1 MKYFLLLLVS
11 IQLLSAQI
19 PEGKKVISSLYIYD
33 MITKESSL
41 LTRENRHFEAPNW
54 ATNGTYLLINSN
66 GKIEK
71 YSLEGE
77 RQGIIDTGTLEKCNN
92 DHGISFDGRTLFFS
106 SGKNE
111 IDEHNSFIYKV
122 PLNGGEPKL
131 LTPLNPSYWHGV
143 SPDGKY
149 IVYCAERNG
158 NYDVYKMNADGGEEI
173 RLTTAAGLDDGPEY
187 SPDGQYIYFNSYRS
201 GKMQIWRMHPDGS
214 HQEQMT
220 FDAYSNWFAHI
231 APHNKNAVLISYV
244 KDQAQQHPFGKKV
257 KLRLLDLTT
266 KKVEDLTPA
275 FYGGQ
280 GTINVPSW
288 NPEGTK
294 FAYVLYALED
304 E

>member
-19 PEGKKVISSLYIYD
+19 SEGKKVISSLYIYD

-77 RQGIIDTGTLEKCNN
+77 RQGIVDTGTLEKCNN

-294 FAYVLYALED
+294 FAYVLYA
-304 E
+304 

>member
-77 RQGIIDTGTLEKCNN
+77 RQGIVDTGTLEKCNN

-294 FAYVLYALED
+294 FAYVLFALED

>member
-77 RQGIIDTGTLEKCNN
+77 RQGIVDTGTLEKCNN

-266 KKVEDLTPA
+266 KKVED
-275 FYGGQ
+275 
-280 GTINVPSW
+280 
-288 NPEGTK
+288 
-294 FAYVLYALED
+294 
-304 E
+304 

>member
-77 RQGIIDTGTLEKCNN
+77 RQGIVDTGTLEKCNN

-304 E
+304 V